1 MVILQQM
8 AILVIMILIGFFIK
22 KKDKMSEQTAEQL
35 AWFVINVANPAMIL
49 SSSMS
54 QEIIENKNLL
64 MALFTA
70 IGVYCYLI
78 IIAAILPHFLSI
90 EKNNYGIYRAMTVF
104 SNIGFMG
111 FPLIAVSFGSKALL
125 YASFFIIIYNV
136 LIYTYGVKMLVGQQK
151 RGGKGLVKNVFNI
164 GSVFCLISLVIS
176 VCHMYIPEV
185 IQSLCTMVGQITAPI
200 SMILIGVSLEQI
212 SFKELLN
219 DKKMLIYLAVRQIC
233 IPIVSMFVVQQI
245 IEDDLLRGVCLIV
258 FTTPIGSMVFMLAQQ
273 YNIKKEQ
280 VAKMVAVSSLLSVVT
295 IPVLAMIFL

>member
-104 SNIGFMG
+104 S
-111 FPLIAVSFGSKALL
+111 
-125 YASFFIIIYNV
+125 
-136 LIYTYGVKMLVGQQK
+136 
-151 RGGKGLVKNVFNI
+151 
-164 GSVFCLISLVIS
+164 
-176 VCHMYIPEV
+176 
-185 IQSLCTMVGQITAPI
+185 
-200 SMILIGVSLEQI
+200 
-212 SFKELLN
+212 
-219 DKKMLIYLAVRQIC
+219 
-233 IPIVSMFVVQQI
+233 
-245 IEDDLLRGVCLIV
+245 
-258 FTTPIGSMVFMLAQQ
+258 
-273 YNIKKEQ
+273 
-280 VAKMVAVSSLLSVVT
+280 
-295 IPVLAMIFL
+295 